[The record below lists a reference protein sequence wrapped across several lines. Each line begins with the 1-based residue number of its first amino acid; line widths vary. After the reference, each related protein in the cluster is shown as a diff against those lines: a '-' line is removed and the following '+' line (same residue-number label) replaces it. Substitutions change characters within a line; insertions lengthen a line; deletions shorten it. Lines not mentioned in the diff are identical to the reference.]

1 MKLYY
6 SMGACSLASDIV
18 LREAGHS
25 FTLEAVNLGT
35 HMTET
40 GADYYTINP
49 KGYVPALK
57 LDDGSIL
64 TEGVAILLYAAST
77 AKQAHLTPEYGSM
90 AWYRL
95 VELLTFIS
103 SEIHKAFSPLFN
115 KAITEEARTAQ
126 IEKLHK
132 RFAFVE
138 NILSQSTFLTGETF
152 TVADAYLY
160 TVMRWSSMLN
170 VDIHQYT
177 HILRFMETV
186 SGRPSVQEALAAEGA
201 K

>member
-1 MKLYY
+1 
-6 SMGACSLASDIV
+6 MGACSLASDIV

-77 AKQAHLTPEYGSM
+77 AKQAHLTPEYSSM

-103 SEIHKAFSPLFN
+103 SEIHKGFSPLFN